1 MLQIFLIEDHQ
12 LIIQGIKLF
21 VSSQEDINVVAY
33 QNRGQGAAEEIER
46 YHPDLVLCDINLP
59 DVNGL
64 ELAISLKR
72 SLPEIKFAILSMHM
86 DRPYVMKA
94 LQSGLDGYLN
104 KDIREDEFL
113 VAVRSMAKGERY
125 FSKTIAQLLM
135 HKWINIPDIGSR
147 KEENLTNREKEILVL
162 ICAGY
167 RNREI
172 GAKLEISPKTVHT
185 HRANLIKKL
194 QVKNTA
200 ELVKFA
206 VKNHLIEG

>member
-1 MLQIFLIEDHQ
+1 MLRVFLIEDHQ

-21 VSSQEDINVVAY
+21 VSAQSDIDIVAY

-46 YHPDLVLCDINLP
+46 FQPDLVLCDINLP

-72 SLPEIKFAILSMHM
+72 SLPQIKFAILSMFM

-94 LQSGLDGYLN
+94 VQSGLDGYLN
-104 KDIREDEFL
+104 KDIMEDEFL
-113 VAVRSMAKGERY
+113 DAIRSIARGERY
-125 FSKTIAQLLM
+125 FSKTIAQQLV
-135 HKWINIPDIGSR
+135 HKWINVPDSHPL
-147 KEENLTNREKEILVL
+147 KEEILTNREKEILVF

-172 GAKLEISPKTVHT
+172 GEKLDISIKTVNT

-206 VKNHLIEG
+206 VQNNLIES